1 MTLRLKFLLVVVVL
15 HGVLVALALG
25 VRATRPV
32 LFVVAEGLLLL
43 SAVLTYQLYQG
54 FIRPFQ
60 LIAAGTEAIQAKD
73 FTLKFVPVG
82 QREMDQL
89 IGVYNAMIDHLRL
102 ERVQQHE
109 KSYLLQQLIDAS
121 PAGILLLDFEG
132 RIAAANPAAV
142 GALQQP
148 ADALTGQPP
157 AALPGEWGSALGAL
171 HPGEPVVVRLSGVQ
185 TYRAHRVGFIDRG
198 FPRAFILL
206 EELTR
211 DLIRQ
216 EKLAYEQL
224 IRMMSHEINNS
235 IGAVN
240 SLLQSFHHYAPYLP
254 PTDRPDF
261 TDALDVAHTRNTHLV
276 NFIGRFATL
285 VRLPPPERRPVEL
298 HELLRAT
305 SRLLAVPSQ
314 HADVEWTW
322 ALAPGPLWID
332 ADAPQLEQA
341 LLNIAKNALEA
352 IKVRPAGGAPAG
364 GRITVRTQVAP
375 PALRLENDGVPIPAA
390 VRQRLFT
397 PFFSTKR
404 DGQGIGLT
412 LVRDIL
418 LTHGYGFDLETE
430 PAGRTVFTIWL
441 GPAPDESPRSAERFL
456 PAPGSGPAAGPAP
469 VRYL

>member
-1 MTLRLKFLLVVVVL
+1 MSLRLKFILAVGLLHSVLIGLAFSLRTTNPTLFVVSEVVVV
-15 HGVLVALALG
+15 V
-25 VRATRPV
+25 
-32 LFVVAEGLLLL
+32 
-43 SAVLTYQLYQG
+43 SAFLTYQLYQG
-54 FIRPFQ
+54 FVRPFQ
-60 LIAAGTEAIQAKD
+60 LIAAGTEAIQAQD

-89 IGVYNAMIDHLRL
+89 IDVYNVMIDHLRQ

-121 PAGILLLDFEG
+121 PAGILLLNFDGF
-132 RIAAANPAAV
+132 IAAANPAAAA
-142 GALQQP
+142 ALQLPANVLRGLAP
-148 ADALTGQPP
+148 AD
-157 AALPGEWGSALGAL
+157 LPGEWGAALGAL
-171 HPGEPVVVRLSGVQ
+171 QTGEPQVVRLSGVQ
-185 TYRAHRVGFIDRG
+185 TYRAHRAGFVDRG
-198 FPRAFILL
+198 FPRAFIVL

-216 EKLAYEQL
+216 EKIAYEKL

-240 SLLQSFHHYAPYLP
+240 SLLQSFHHYAPHLP
-254 PTDRPDF
+254 PDDRPDF

-276 NFIGRFATL
+276 NFIGGFATL
-285 VRLPPPERRPVEL
+285 VRLPTPVRRPVEL

-305 SRLLAVPSQ
+305 CRLLTVPSQ
-314 HADVEWTW
+314 HAGVRWQWD
-322 ALAPGPLWID
+322 LAPGPLWID

-352 IKVRPAGGAPAG
+352 IRARTDDDDDDDDDDDNDSKAGGV
-364 GRITVRTQVAP
+364 ITIHTSTAP
-375 PALRLENDGVPIPAA
+375 PEVRIENDGLPIPPE

-418 LTHGYGFDLETE
+418 LAHDYRFNLETE
-430 PAGRTVFTIWL
+430 TDGLTAFTIWL
-441 GPAPDESPRSAERFL
+441 D
-456 PAPGSGPAAGPAP
+456 
-469 VRYL
+469 

>member
-1 MTLRLKFLLVVVVL
+1 MTLRLKFILAVGLL
-15 HGVLVALALG
+15 HGVLVALAFSL
-25 VRATRPV
+25 RTTNPV
-32 LFVVAEGLLLL
+32 LFGAAEVLLVASG
-43 SAVLTYQLYQG
+43 VLTYQLYRG
-54 FIRPFQ
+54 FVRPFQ
-60 LIAAGTEAIQAKD
+60 LIAAGTQAIQAGD

-82 QREMDQL
+82 QHEMDQL

-102 ERVQQHE
+102 ERVQQYE

-121 PAGILLLDFEG
+121 PAGILLLDFDG
-132 RIAAANPAAV
+132 RVAEANPAAST
-142 GALQQP
+142 ALQQP
-148 ADALTGQPP
+148 ASALRGLLP
-157 AALPGEWGSALGAL
+157 AALPGEWGPALGDL
-171 HPGEPVVVRLSGVQ
+171 RPGEPATVRLSGVQ
-185 TYRAHRVGFIDRG
+185 TYRAHRTSFVDRG

-240 SLLQSFHHYAPYLP
+240 SLLQSFHTYAPYLP
-254 PTDRPDF
+254 DADRPDF
-261 TDALDVAHTRNTHLV
+261 TEALDVAHTRNTHLV
-276 NFIGRFATL
+276 NFIGSFATL
-285 VRLPPPERRPVEL
+285 VRLPAPERRPVDL

-305 SRLLAVPSQ
+305 CRLLAVPSQ
-314 HADVEWTW
+314 HAGVRWQW
-322 ALAPGPLWID
+322 ALAPGPFWVD

-352 IKVRPAGGAPAG
+352 IKTRPVLTNEAAQVGGTITIRTRMQPLEM
-364 GRITVRTQVAP
+364 RI
-375 PALRLENDGVPIPAA
+375 ENDGAPIPPA

-418 LTHGYGFDLETE
+418 LAHEYQFDLATE
-430 PAGRTVFTIWL
+430 ANGCTAFTIWP
-441 GPAPDESPRSAERFL
+441 GPP
-456 PAPGSGPAAGPAP
+456 PAP
-469 VRYL
+469 VERFAVHVGIAAAADPALAGYL